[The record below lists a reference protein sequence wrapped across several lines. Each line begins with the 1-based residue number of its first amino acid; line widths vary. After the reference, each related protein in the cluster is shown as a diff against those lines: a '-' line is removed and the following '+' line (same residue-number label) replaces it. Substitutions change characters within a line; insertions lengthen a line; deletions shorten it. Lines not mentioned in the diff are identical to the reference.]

1 MTIVVD
7 AAPAQPYAAGRIA
20 GRRVGLMGA
29 GSAPPFVLLRGAF
42 ESAVAK
48 QGRRVHA

>member
-1 MTIVVD
+1 MTIV
-7 AAPAQPYAAGRIA
+7 AGAEPAQPYAARRIA
-20 GRRVGLMGA
+20 GRRVGFVGA
-29 GSAPPFVLLRGAF
+29 GSTLRFVLLRGVF